1 MWWLLLFV
9 CACHGAPTHDT
20 FTVSAPNGPLSVWI
34 GSSIIL
40 PCSVSPA
47 FTASLQV
54 RWHRPDKYKTPVL
67 LYENRQVQEQPADPQ
82 YKGRVSLIG
91 QLEKGNVSLKLENVS
106 LADSGEFVCFVAGD
120 TWYEQASVH
129 LIVKVMG
136 SPPVLSVT
144 YGGSGQ
150 VNITCVSDG
159 WAPQPNLTWRNN
171 GVTEIPSQNHH
182 SATDDHGL
190 VSVTSWLVHSSSGSE
205 WVACSVGLPEEER
218 KESRISPYISGADT
232 VELER
237 ILRDKEAE
245 MERLKQKSEGP
256 WKEVFISFLV
266 LLLLSSATVFVLYRK
281 GFIKCKDL
289 KEAEAEYRKQ
299 DKLETESLLKTQSE
313 EVETLKKTITELR
326 SELDK
331 NKGEVEAH
339 KQQITE
345 QQSQLDESKGK
356 VETQNQ
362 QIEGQL
368 KKEREEVKSL
378 NLTITAQVKELEES
392 GAEVERLKQES
403 RELQSELDKNK
414 GEVEAHKQQ
423 ITVELERKLRD
434 KEAEMERLKQKS
446 EAQVKE
452 LEERL
457 IASGAKVDRLKQEST
472 GAFPQNHALL
482 LTWDILKGFKESPN
496 MDEASIQGN
505 FRIKG
510 KRVQCVKPNCDQPL
524 NTYHFVLCKDTFSS
538 GQHYWEMRI
547 ENKLSWFVGVCID
560 TLRGQEGVP
569 LTLQNGCW
577 LLCYD
582 EDKGFFVNTEPIT
595 PLQVTISFKILGVF
609 LDCFG
614 HSLTFYDAESHSLLC
629 TFHDVRSAHPLV
641 PVLSPGVRENKHVL
655 IL

>member
-190 VSVTSWLVHSSSGSE
+190 VSVTSWLVHSSSGSK

-218 KESRISPYISGADT
+218 KESRILPYISGVDT

-313 EVETLKKTITELR
+313 EVETLKKTITEL
-326 SELDK
+326 
-331 NKGEVEAH
+331 
-339 KQQITE
+339 
-345 QQSQLDESKGK
+345 
-356 VETQNQ
+356 
-362 QIEGQL
+362 
-368 KKEREEVKSL
+368 
-378 NLTITAQVKELEES
+378 
-392 GAEVERLKQES
+392 
-403 RELQSELDKNK
+403 QSELDKNK

-423 ITVELERKLRD
+423 ITVKLDRIQRD

-472 GAFPQNHALL
+472 GLLKTQSEEVETLKKMITELRSELETNKGEVEAHKQQITVELDRIQRDKEAEMERLKQKSEAQVKELEERLIASGAKVDRLKQESTELRSELETNKGEVEAHKQQITVELERKLRDKEAEMECLKQKSEGAFPQNHALL
-482 LTWDILKGFKESPN
+482 LTWDKLKGFKESPN
-496 MDEASIQGN
+496 MDEASVQGN
-505 FRIKG
+505 LRAKG
-510 KRVQCVKPNCDQPL
+510 KRVQCVKPNRDQPL
-524 NTYHFVLCKDTFSS
+524 NTYHFILCKDPFSS

-547 ENKLSWFVGVCID
+547 ENKLSCVLAGLGPSQVVLVD
-560 TLRGQEGVP
+560 Q
-569 LTLQNGCW
+569 LQAN
-577 LLCYD
+577 LPELCFIMFCLY
-582 EDKGFFVNTEPIT
+582 
-595 PLQVTISFKILGVF
+595 
-609 LDCFG
+609 LDY
-614 HSLTFYDAESHSLLC
+614 T
-629 TFHDVRSAHPLV
+629 
-641 PVLSPGVRENKHVL
+641 
-655 IL
+655 